1 MKMEQKERE
10 IIRRLR
16 QGKRVNISGIA
27 RELGMPVT
35 TVADKI
41 RKIESRHVTKRASLL
56 DYSSMGYNSNQ
67 FVALKI
73 KGNASRTSVLDF
85 LKKQRCVNSIYA
97 INSDFHFLVE
107 LVFSSHFGFVQ
118 WVDEIKRSFELEIL
132 SFHVLKTEEKERF
145 LPE

>member
-1 MKMEQKERE
+1 METKDKE
-10 IIRRLR
+10 IIRLLR
-16 QGKRVNISGIA
+16 KGKRENISAIA

-41 RKIESRHVTKRASLL
+41 RKIESRYITKRASLL
-56 DYSSMGYNSNQ
+56 DYSSIGYNSNQ

-73 KGNASRTSVLDF
+73 KGDASRTALLDF

-97 INSDFHFLVE
+97 VNSDFHFLVE
-107 LVFSSHFGFVQ
+107 LVFSNHFGFVQ
-118 WVDEIKRSFELEIL
+118 WIDELKRSFQLETV

-145 LPE
+145 MPE